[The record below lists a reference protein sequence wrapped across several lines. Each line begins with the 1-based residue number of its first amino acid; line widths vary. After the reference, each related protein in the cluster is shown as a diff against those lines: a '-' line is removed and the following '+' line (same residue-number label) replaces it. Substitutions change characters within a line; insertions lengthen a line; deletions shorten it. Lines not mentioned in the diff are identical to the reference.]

1 LGQRGI
7 TFLERYESEPTW
19 HGRATI
25 IELYHLAMTARNKG
39 NWTISKTAEYF
50 QVSNGLVCENLKL
63 AYAIHLNENIL
74 KCESRKEALKK
85 LNGHAPRTFET

>member
-1 LGQRGI
+1 MAQRGI

-25 IELYHLAMTARNKG
+25 VELYHLAMTLRNRG
-39 NWTISKTAEYF
+39 DWTITKTAQYF

-63 AYAIHLNENIL
+63 ANAIHENENIL

-85 LNGHAPRTFET
+85 LNGHATRAYEA